1 MKCRWLSKL
10 ADKKL
15 RRLGFEMVANS
26 NYIVEYQ
33 RYNEAFR
40 YMQIVSVGHK
50 KSGAHCIQS
59 YVAGDANT
67 SKEFNDSVALTGIE
81 TKWLLIKMI
90 SIGWYSR
97 IPSMYRDDRKAV

>member
-33 RYNEAFR
+33 RYNEAF
-40 YMQIVSVGHK
+40 
-50 KSGAHCIQS
+50 SG
-59 YVAGDANT
+59 T
-67 SKEFNDSVALTGIE
+67 
-81 TKWLLIKMI
+81 
-90 SIGWYSR
+90 
-97 IPSMYRDDRKAV
+97 